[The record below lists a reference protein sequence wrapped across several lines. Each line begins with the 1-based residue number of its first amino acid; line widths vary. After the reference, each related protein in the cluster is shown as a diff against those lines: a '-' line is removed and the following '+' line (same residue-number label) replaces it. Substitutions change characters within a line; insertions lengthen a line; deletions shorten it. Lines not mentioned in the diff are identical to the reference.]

1 MRKNSTR
8 RLAQLPSLSLKAL
21 VVALAACGGSSN
33 GTGLGADVAQLEA
46 PLSGAESDAARTG
59 VLAIVTVTR
68 REVQLCTGTLIAPN
82 LVLTAR
88 HCVAPTSSDIVECDT
103 ALFDAPYSAG
113 EVWVNRTSDLG
124 APLASFGL
132 LGTSGDTEGFF
143 PVAEVHVPG
152 ISSVCDGDIALLLL
166 EGQFDSAEAD
176 PIPPRLDQPVTRGE
190 SYVAVGFGSTPAV
203 RDQGER
209 RLRAGLEVACGPDQC
224 QQEGT
229 LGTSEFL
236 GGDGVCS
243 GDSGGP
249 ALDLDGRVFGVASR
263 ASDCTASVYSDVS
276 AWQSWI
282 RGVATSAVAQG
293 DYPSPT
299 WLVAP
304 EVVVTTPGEANSDAG
319 AGTAAPNPSPAEPEV
334 APEAEPEAEPES
346 AGLTPAGDDAS
357 APLSE
362 ARGSSTSCTFDPGSP
377 SRGAAAGLLLALGVL
392 SSRRRMLSL
401 EATRTMK

>member
-1 MRKNSTR
+1 MV
-8 RLAQLPSLSLKAL
+8 L
-21 VVALAACGGSSN
+21 ALAACGSSGG
-33 GTGLGADVAQLEA
+33 GTGLGEEVARLEA
-46 PLSGAESDAARTG
+46 PLSGAEADAARTG

-68 REVQLCTGTLIAPN
+68 RQVQLCTGTLIAPN

-88 HCVAPTSSDIVECDT
+88 HCVAPTSTDIVECDT
-103 ALFDAPYSAG
+103 AFFDAPYSAG

-143 PVAEVHVPG
+143 PVAAVYVPG
-152 ISSVCDGDIALLLL
+152 VSSVCDGDIALLVL

-190 SYVAVGFGSTPAV
+190 PYVAVGFGSTPAV

-209 RLRAGLEVACGPDQC
+209 RLRSGLEVACGPDQC
-224 QQEGT
+224 QQQDT
-229 LGTSEFL
+229 LGSSEFM

-282 RGVATSAVAQG
+282 RDVATSAVAQG
-293 DYPSPT
+293 DYLSPA

-304 EVVVTTPGEANSDAG
+304 EVVLTAPVAAGSDAG
-319 AGTAAPNPSPAEPEV
+319 AGTAVPNPSL
-334 APEAEPEAEPES
+334 AEPEAEPAE
-346 AGLTPAGDDAS
+346 LPPAGDGVS
-357 APLSE
+357 APLSG
-362 ARGSSTSCTFDPGSP
+362 ARGSSSSCTFDPRSP
-377 SRGAAAGLLLALGVL
+377 SRGAAAALLLALGVL

-401 EATRTMK
+401 EATGTMK